1 MFPLL
6 STASIYPLRLNCVR
20 SLYKIPK
27 NRHLTREARLC
38 LLEGL
43 AAKAGRD
50 LGVVFES
57 TGTSLTFPGVP
68 PFSPLD
74 RAWFATLR
82 ANARDA
88 WGGGVLDGDLDLP
101 PLLPSADGPDS
112 GGGGGWVPR
121 GARAVGT
128 DRAEVD
134 GEGALVPGFDSK
146 TAVRMAEELFAE
158 MVSTGK
164 EGGGSGASSR
174 AQASLVRVN
183 FRGALVGARGP
194 APPAAVSDL
203 ADRTPSA
210 FEESDL
216 ELALSVSQT
225 VADRFNV
232 KNAKKSAKKNSK
244 KSKSAVE
251 DGKSKVSSF
260 EGTLNAGGKKG
271 GSSGS
276 SDGQTRAENGSPSRT
291 PREKQKSGR
300 AKEEGTTAMSG
311 EGGGFGAVSAL
322 LQECLA
328 CNYTA
333 GAEMVLER
341 MVRERYWAL
350 TSTYNTLLW
359 YFRRDRDAKA
369 ALDTLQS
376 LRESETVAP
385 DKLSYTLAIQ
395 ACVWSGSCM
404 DEAWTIIEEAEQAG
418 VSFSSKDLLDA
429 RLVLVHAVGGDVMEG
444 MREMAARGISPDEST
459 LLGVIEACSERGDV
473 KGALDVLQMMRAAA
487 RERTA
492 TSSLTGGPANA
503 AGAVCPR
510 PSYRSYLAALT
521 ACSRATLPA
530 ATVSGK
536 NGAVPPG
543 PGPEVDEVRKGA
555 AQGDWGAS
563 KEILEMMWE
572 DEAMRVAEGNAAIPG
587 TWSPVLQE
595 ALRLGPSHMT
605 MPAVPDAS
613 CYQLAMECCVAG
625 GRNDE
630 ALSLLAE
637 MESKG
642 LSPNEAGLRAL
653 IRGFAAEGGIH
664 VQEEEGVTAAEV
676 AERKWRSV
684 EKALGVFEEL
694 AEKFDPPSRASFES
708 AIDACVSH
716 PDGLQC
722 AANLIDRMKAI
733 GHDLGSEHYNVL
745 IRGFGD
751 ARNLGAA
758 LNVFQE
764 MREGVAIGGPGGG
777 RQDRTLGWEV
787 EEDMFAALLGAC
799 TRSGEAENV
808 SEAIGFL
815 RMNGVNPP
823 SEILSYL
830 QNDEFES
837 ELYDQIFGERDRRE
851 GKAKEK
857 SRARK
862 YGTHMLAAQ
871 LLGHSV
877 KAASGRGN
885 KDDDGDLKSADTDD
899 DGTPRRG
906 LSSRAAVL
914 KGFGDGAEK
923 KRQRRGQ
930 TFAEAARDCMK
941 RLEEARIKWEAAD
954 KGENDGGSTS
964 PRHPVGWVGI
974 FTEVFTHA
982 ERKEEALKRRA
993 GEARSRER
1001 RAKRRES
1008 ERLARAA
1015 SASTSDGVA
1024 VNIARGDITGGEKV
1038 SDQSKDGAKAAAM
1051 PGGQR
1056 QRDSALLERRRR
1068 AGGKGTSLARP
1079 GRPLRVRLGGSGAG
1093 QGSMTEEDS
1102 PDLEAVVAGLRRK
1115 GRVRRW
1121 RGRQGGSAAGEASA
1135 SNKKKKRD
1143 EVGAE

>member
-6 STASIYPLRLNCVR
+6 STASIFPLRLNCVR
-20 SLYKIPK
+20 SLYEISK

-43 AAKAGRD
+43 AAKTGRD
-50 LGVVFES
+50 IGVVFES
-57 TGTSLTFPGVP
+57 TGTSLTFPGVL
-68 PFSPLD
+68 PFSPSD
-74 RAWFATLR
+74 RAWFETLR

-101 PLLPSADGPDS
+101 PLLLSADGPNS

-158 MVSTGK
+158 MLSTGK
-164 EGGGSGASSR
+164 EGRGSGTSSR

-183 FRGALVGARGP
+183 FRGALARARGP

-216 ELALSVSQT
+216 ELALSVGQT

-232 KNAKKSAKKNSK
+232 KKNAKKSAKKSSK
-244 KSKSAVE
+244 KSKSVVE
-251 DGKSKVSSF
+251 DGKSKISSS
-260 EGTLNAGGKKG
+260 EATLNAGGKRG
-271 GSSGS
+271 ESNGSSE
-276 SDGQTRAENGSPSRT
+276 GQTKVENPPASGA
-291 PREKQKSGR
+291 PREKKRSGR
-300 AKEEGTTAMSG
+300 MKEEGTTAMSG
-311 EGGGFGAVSAL
+311 GEGGFGAVSAL

-341 MVRERYWAL
+341 MVKGRHWAL

-385 DKLSYTLAIQ
+385 DKLSFTLAIQ

-404 DEAWTIIEEAEQAG
+404 DEAWTIIEEAEQTG
-418 VSFSSKDLLDA
+418 GSFSSKDILDA
-429 RLVLVHAVGGDVMEG
+429 RLVLVHAVGGNVMEG
-444 MREMAARGISPDEST
+444 LEEMMARGISPDEST

-473 KGALDVLQMMRAAA
+473 KGALDVLQMMRGSS

-492 TSSLTGGPANA
+492 ISSLTGGPANA
-503 AGAVCPR
+503 AGAVYPR

-530 ATVSGK
+530 ETVSGEK
-536 NGAVPPG
+536 GAVPPG
-543 PGPEVDEVRKGA
+543 PGSKVDQVQKGA
-555 AQGDWGAS
+555 AHGDWRTS
-563 KEILEMMWE
+563 KMVLQMMWE
-572 DEAMRVAEGNAAIPG
+572 DEEMRVAEGNAAVPG
-587 TWSPVLQE
+587 TWSSVLQD
-595 ALRLGPSHMT
+595 ALSLGPSHVT

-613 CYQLAMECCVAG
+613 CYQLAMECCVAC

-653 IRGFAAEGGIH
+653 IRGFTAEGGTH
-664 VQEEEGVTAAEV
+664 VHEEAGVTAAEV
-676 AERKWRSV
+676 AERKWRGV

-722 AANLIDRMKAI
+722 AANLIDRMKAV

-764 MREGVAIGGPGGG
+764 MREGVAMGGPGGG

-837 ELYDQIFGERDRRE
+837 VLYDQIFGERDRKE

-862 YGTHMLAAQ
+862 YGTHMLATQ
-871 LLGHSV
+871 LLRPSV
-877 KAASGRGN
+877 EAVSGRG
-885 KDDDGDLKSADTDD
+885 DEDGDGDLMSADTDD

-906 LSSRAAVL
+906 LSSRAAAS
-914 KGFGDGAEK
+914 KGFSDDAE
-923 KRQRRGQ
+923 KRQRKGQ

-954 KGENDGGSTS
+954 KGEDNGGSTS

-1001 RAKRRES
+1001 RAKRREN
-1008 ERLARAA
+1008 ERLARVA

-1024 VNIARGDITGGEKV
+1024 VNIARGDIMSGENF
-1038 SDQSKDGAKAAAM
+1038 SNRSKDGAAAAAT
-1051 PGGQR
+1051 PGGR
-1056 QRDSALLERRRR
+1056 RRRGSSLLEHRRR
-1068 AGGKGTSLARP
+1068 AGGKDTTLTRP
-1079 GRPLRVRLGGSGAG
+1079 GRPLLVRLGGSGAG

-1102 PDLEAVVAGLRRK
+1102 PDLEAVMAGLRQK

-1121 RGRQGGSAAGEASA
+1121 RGRQGRSAVGEAST
-1135 SNKKKKRD
+1135 SNKMKKRD